1 MSESN
6 WKERSILIAGCGS
19 IGKRHARVLRSLGL
33 RDIRVCDPS
42 EEQIK
47 SLTDEGSVNKT
58 YTTYE
63 EGLSAKPD
71 AVLIATPPK
80 LHIPMATQSL
90 EAGIHV
96 LSEKP
101 VSDSLEGLD
110 KLAVTIESSGK
121 TYMVALC
128 FRYHEG
134 LTKAKEYIEMGRIGE
149 VVSICCR
156 MSESLPEA
164 RPDYKSLFTLKEL
177 GAYDLSHEI
186 DLACWYANEPVTEV
200 QAMDGVYG
208 GIGFTAPDLAQ
219 LNLRFGE
226 KCIASV
232 YLNFFGT
239 PRTRIT
245 ELIGTRGTI
254 TVEFSSWDQCTVSVY
269 EAEKGNWER
278 EVMAT
283 ERDHMFRTEDKEFL
297 QAITNNS
304 KTLCPLE
311 EGIKSLKIICTAIAD
326 NE

>member
-6 WKERSILIAGCGS
+6 WKEKSILIAGCGS
-19 IGKRHARVLRSLGL
+19 IGKRHAGVMHSLGL
-33 RDIRVCDPS
+33 DDIRVCDPS
-42 EEQIK
+42 KEQIR
-47 SLTDEGSVNKT
+47 SLTAQNHVSKT
-58 YTTYE
+58 YTCYE
-63 EGLSAKPD
+63 EALKANPD

-80 LHIPMATQSL
+80 LHVPMAIQALS
-90 EAGIHV
+90 AGSHV

-101 VSDSLEGLD
+101 VSDSLKELD
-110 KLAVTIESSGK
+110 ELRNTIQKSGK
-121 TYMVALC
+121 FYMVALC

-134 LTKAKEYIEMGRIGE
+134 LTKAKKYIGMGRIGE

-186 DLACWYANEPVTEV
+186 DLACWYANEPVTEI

-208 GIGFTAPDLAQ
+208 RIGFTAPDLAQ
-219 LNLRFGE
+219 LNLRFGK

-239 PRTRIT
+239 PRTRMT
-245 ELIGTRGTI
+245 ELIGTQGTI

-269 EAEKGNWER
+269 EAKTGKWER
-278 EVMAT
+278 EVMTT
-283 ERDHMFRTEDKEFL
+283 ERNHMFRTEDMEFL
-297 QAITNNS
+297 QAITNNTKPPCS
-304 KTLCPLE
+304 LN
-311 EGIKSLKIICTAIAD
+311 EGMKSLEIICKAIT
-326 NE
+326 NRN